1 MKCFVASLVVCLVT
15 GLAYASLQAG
25 ENGTKKAFVVPEAK
39 QPRGFPNPGEVGA
52 IIVKQYPS
60 YRAARVTS
68 DSMRQNA
75 MFGELFQHIKQNKI
89 SMTAPVEMT
98 YPAEGPSSMSF
109 LYSSIEV
116 GETSAAGKVQ
126 VVDVPPAT
134 VVSIGV
140 RGEYTQD
147 RFEEC
152 RSKLM
157 DWLKENNDQWVVA
170 GAPRYLGYNSPFVP
184 DLLKYGEVQVPI
196 RAQDG

>member
-1 MKCFVASLVVCLVT
+1 MKCFTASMVVCLIVAF
-15 GLAYASLQAG
+15 AYASSRAG
-25 ENGTKKAFVVPEAK
+25 EKVTKKAFVIPEAK
-39 QPRGFPNPGEVGA
+39 QPIGFPKPGEVGQ
-52 IIVKQYPS
+52 IIVKQYPL

-68 DSMRQNA
+68 DAMRQNA

-98 YPAEGPSSMSF
+98 YPAEGPSSMAF

-116 GETSAAGKVQ
+116 GETGAEGKVE

-140 RGEYTQD
+140 RGKYTQA
-147 RFEEC
+147 RFDEC
-152 RSKLM
+152 RSKLT
-157 DWLKENNDQWVVA
+157 DWLKEKKEQWVVA

-184 DLLKYGEVQVPI
+184 DFLKYGEIQVPI
-196 RAQDG
+196 RAHDG